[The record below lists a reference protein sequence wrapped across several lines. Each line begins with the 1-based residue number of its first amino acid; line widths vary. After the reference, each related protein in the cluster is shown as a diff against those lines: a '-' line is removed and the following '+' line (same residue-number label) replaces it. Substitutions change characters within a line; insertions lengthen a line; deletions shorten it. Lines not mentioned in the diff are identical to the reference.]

1 MTPTSQSAHAL
12 RGYLFIAAAGLCW
25 AISATLGRAAFTGRI
40 AGGAVHPIGPL
51 IIAQSRTTISF
62 LILAPIFL
70 LRRGPSGLRMAR
82 RDVWQCLALGV
93 FGFAASN
100 FFYYLAIQRT
110 NVATAIILQYT
121 APVWVL
127 LYLVSRGLQRATARR
142 VFSVVLALIG
152 IVLVIGLFGAGGF
165 KMDTLGVVAAQA
177 AAFSFAYYNV
187 AGSALLQRYD
197 RWRVLVFA
205 LLGAAVFWLFVNPP
219 WTVIAAHYTRA
230 QWLFMLVFA
239 ITSVLLPFSLYFGG
253 LQHLDATRAI
263 VTSCLE
269 PVFSILIAALALGEI
284 VGPVQ
289 VVGIVVV
296 LSATIVVQLPER
308 KKAQPALV
316 VDPIE

>member
-1 MTPTSQSAHAL
+1 MIVGAKSHAL

-25 AISATLGRAAFTGRI
+25 AVSATLGRAAFTGRL
-40 AGGAVHPIGPL
+40 AGSAVQPIGPL

-62 LILAPIFL
+62 LILAPVFL
-70 LRRGPSGLRMAR
+70 LRRGTAGLRMAR
-82 RDVWQCLALGV
+82 RDLWQCLALGV

-100 FFYYLAIQRT
+100 FCYYLAIQRT

-121 APVWVL
+121 APMWVL
-127 LYLVSRGLQRATARR
+127 LYLVARGVQRATLRR
-142 VFSVVLALIG
+142 VCSVVLALIG
-152 IVLVIGLFGAGGF
+152 IALVIGLFGSGGF
-165 KMDTLGVVAAQA
+165 RMDTLGVIAAQA

-187 AGSALLQRYD
+187 AASALLQRYD
-197 RWRVLVFA
+197 RWRVLLFA

-219 WTVIAAHYTRA
+219 WTVLAAHYTRA
-230 QWLFMLVFA
+230 QWLFLLVFA
-239 ITSVLLPFSLYFGG
+239 VTSVLLPFSLYFGG
-253 LQHLDATRAI
+253 LQYLDATRAI

-269 PVFSILIAALALGEI
+269 PVFSILIAALALGEV

-289 VVGIVVV
+289 IVGIVVV

-308 KKAQPALV
+308 KKEQPALI

>member
-1 MTPTSQSAHAL
+1 LTHSTQKSHAL
-12 RGYLFIAAAGLCW
+12 RGYTFIAAAGLCW
-25 AISATLGRAAFTGRI
+25 AVSATLGRAVFTGRI
-40 AGGAVHPIGPL
+40 ASGAVHPIGPL

-62 LILAPIFL
+62 LILAPLVL
-70 LRRGPSGLRMAR
+70 LRRGKTGLRMTR
-82 RDVWQCLALGV
+82 RDISLCLALGV

-127 LYLVSRGLQRATARR
+127 LYLVARGLQRPTLRR
-142 VFSVVLALIG
+142 VASVVLALLG
-152 IVLVIGLFGAGGF
+152 IALVIGLFGAGGF
-165 KMDTLGVVAAQA
+165 KMDTAGVIAAQI

-187 AGSALLQRYD
+187 AGAALLRRYD

-219 WTVIAAHYTRA
+219 WAIVAAHYTHG

-239 ITSVLLPFSLYFGG
+239 VTSVLLPFSFYFGG
-253 LQHLDATRAI
+253 LQYLDATRAI

-269 PVFSILIAALALGEI
+269 PVFSILIAALVLGE
-284 VGPVQ
+284 VMRPLQ
-289 VVGIVVV
+289 VFGIVVV
-296 LSATIVVQLPER
+296 LSATIVVQLPQR
-308 KKAQPALV
+308 KKAQPALLV
-316 VDPIE
+316 EPIE